1 MAPRTRTGSARQGS
15 DDGRRA
21 QLLELGLRLF
31 GGRSYAEISIDDIAT
46 AARISRGLLYHYFD
60 GKRGFYLETVR
71 HAAARLVERV
81 KTDPDL
87 EPEARLRAGIS
98 AYLEYVETFAEAY
111 VVLMRGGLGVDEKVR
126 EVLDGARESIVD
138 HLIDGGPE
146 LRRTPAVHAALR
158 GWLHLVEGM
167 SLDWLEHG
175 EIPREMLVDILA
187 SALWAIADTAVGP
200 APDDALMRD

>member
-1 MAPRTRTGSARQGS
+1 MAPRTRTGGARQRS
-15 DDGRRA
+15 DDGRRT
-21 QLLELGLRLF
+21 QLLDLGLRLF
-31 GGRSYAEISIDDIAT
+31 GGRSDAEISIDDIAT

-71 HAAARLVERV
+71 HAASGLVERV
-81 KTDPDL
+81 KTDPAL
-87 EPEARLRAGIS
+87 GPEARLRAGIA

-111 VVLMRGGLGVDEKVR
+111 VVLMREGWCGR
-126 EVLDGARESIVD
+126 ESSRGPEGARESIVD

-175 EIPREMLVDILA
+175 EIPRETLVEILA
-187 SALWAIADTAVGP
+187 SALSSIADTAIETDGAVDTSGT
-200 APDDALMRD
+200 